1 MIFDFFDSLAR
12 VFSNFTVI
20 WAFFEATRLTL
31 EDLLIQIGVF
41 NFVSVVS
48 PYIGTIRYIAGDT
61 VYLTLARTL
70 QIGMFLLLV
79 KTLYQLV
86 NIVVNSFA
94 VQKPLSIIKK
104 FMGV

>member
-1 MIFDFFDSLAR
+1 MIFDFFDSLSR
-12 VFSNFTVI
+12 VFEKFDDI
-20 WAFFEATRLTL
+20 WLFFESTRTAL
-31 EDLLIQIGVF
+31 ENLLIQIDAFDFIG
-41 NFVSVVS
+41 VVS
-48 PYIGTIRYIAGDT
+48 PYIGTIRYVAGEI
-61 VYLTLARTL
+61 VYLSLARTL

-94 VQKPLSIIKK
+94 VQKPLSIVKK